1 MINIYILY
9 VTFHNFVR
17 FRHILFYVFKP
28 ADRNCTSPNQ
38 QNITS
43 QSDTGISDIVLSMRV
58 LIFTNVYIL
67 IIIFVSDDMDVDE
80 ALEDAVIS
88 YVNMDARENGALS
101 RRPQG
106 MFVKILLQI
115 NVAFAHVT

>member
-1 MINIYILY
+1 M
-9 VTFHNFVR
+9 
-17 FRHILFYVFKP
+17 
-28 ADRNCTSPNQ
+28 
-38 QNITS
+38 S

-88 YVNMDARENGALS
+88 YVNMDTRENGALS

-106 MFVKILLQI
+106 MLIKILLQI

>member
-1 MINIYILY
+1 
-9 VTFHNFVR
+9 
-17 FRHILFYVFKP
+17 
-28 ADRNCTSPNQ
+28 
-38 QNITS
+38 
-43 QSDTGISDIVLSMRV
+43 MRV

-115 NVAFAHVT
+115 NVAFAHVKSNLKSCNIKI